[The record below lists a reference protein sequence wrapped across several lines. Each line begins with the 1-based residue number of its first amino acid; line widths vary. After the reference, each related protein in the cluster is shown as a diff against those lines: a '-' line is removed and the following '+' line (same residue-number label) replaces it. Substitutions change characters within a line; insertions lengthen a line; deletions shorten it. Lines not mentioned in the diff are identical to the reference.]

1 MIFHSDDEIGEMIE
15 QRARAIMQQTKCTR
29 DHALD
34 HATAITSAVLVGDLL
49 GMHIREGIDAAV
61 KRVTEKEQS

>member
-1 MIFHSDDEIGEMIE
+1 MIPSDDNIGEMIE
-15 QRARAIMQQTKCTR
+15 ERAKAIMRQTKCSR
-29 DHALD
+29 AQALE